1 MPSGTPDDARSRTR
15 RSTSNPGALA
25 NAQRLAA
32 LGQAIDEKVGVKH
45 KSRTTKRTRTG
56 WRRHRGWWI
65 SGVAVVVALIVIFG
79 GGYLYANWR
88 FAQIPKFNVAG
99 EVARVGNQPFNILE
113 IGSDSRAGLSG
124 YLAAQTGAS
133 TGQAA
138 GQRSDVVKIMHVD
151 PAKGTITV
159 LSIPRD
165 TVTSMLAD
173 QGLFGKFNRLN
184 VTYGNGPSL
193 LAQTI
198 TANFGIP
205 IAHTV
210 VVSFAGL
217 INAADAVGGVYMDFP
232 FPAKDAYSAL
242 NIPHAGCQLV
252 TNFQALALVRS
263 RHYEWYQHG
272 VWNVDVTSDCG
283 RIYRQN
289 EFIKGMI
296 ARAKDLY
303 NPFTIDTFLSKLPT
317 GIALDSRFSLGELI
331 GLAVKFHGINPSNL
345 VTYTLPTAPGSY
357 GLLGSILFVQ
367 EPAMQQTLFK
377 IFGSQLVRPTNP
389 PPVDS
394 AGATPSWTIP
404 TAPSAAASSVRI
416 PSTGPSFLVNLAAS
430 SATTT
435 TTPTT
440 TTTLPEGDQYF
451 DPFPCTPK

>member
-1 MPSGTPDDARSRTR
+1 MPSGTPDDARGGAR
-15 RSTSNPGALA
+15 RASHSQGLA

-32 LGQAIDEKVGVKH
+32 LGEAIDEKAGVKH
-45 KSRTTKRTRTG
+45 KKRLPKEARTG
-56 WRRHRGWWI
+56 WRRHKGWWI
-65 SGVAVVVALIVIFG
+65 SGVSVVAVIVLILG

-88 FAQIPKFNVAG
+88 FSQIPKLNVVG

-124 YLAAQTGAS
+124 YVAAQTGAS

-165 TVTSMLAD
+165 TVTTLLAN
-173 QGLFGKFNRLN
+173 QNLYGKFNRLN
-184 VTYGNGPSL
+184 VNFGTGPSL

-210 VVSFAGL
+210 VVSFAGI
-217 INAADAVGGVYMDFP
+217 INAANAIGGVYMNFP
-232 FPAKDAYSAL
+232 YPAKDAYSAL

-263 RHYEWYQHG
+263 RHYEWYQNG
-272 VWNVDVTSDCG
+272 VWRFDVTSDYG

-296 ARAKDLY
+296 SRAKRLY
-303 NPFTIDTFLSKLPT
+303 NPFTINTFLSKLPA
-317 GIALDSRFSLGELI
+317 GIALDSHFSLGELI
-331 GLAVKFHGINPSNL
+331 GLAIKFHSIDPANL

-357 GLLGSILFVQ
+357 GNLGSILFVQ
-367 EPAMQQTLFK
+367 EPAMQQTLYR
-377 IFGSQLVRPTNP
+377 IFGNQLIKPTSP

-394 AGATPSWTIP
+394 AGDTPTWTIP
-404 TAPSAAASSVRI
+404 TPVKTSSVLI
-416 PSTGPSFLVNLAAS
+416 PTKGSPFLVNLAAS
-430 SATTT
+430 TGTA
-435 TTPTT
+435 PTT
-440 TTTLPEGDQYF
+440 TTTVPPEGDQYF
-451 DPFPCTPK
+451 DPYPCTPK